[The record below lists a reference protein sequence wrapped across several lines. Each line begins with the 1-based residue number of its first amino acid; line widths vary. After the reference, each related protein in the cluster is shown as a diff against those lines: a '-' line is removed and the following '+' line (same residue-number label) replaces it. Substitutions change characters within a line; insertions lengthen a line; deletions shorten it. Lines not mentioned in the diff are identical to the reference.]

1 MAPEEQLL
9 KITLYFRN
17 QYKITLYQYYYVRL
31 CLVLIVYGQLAY
43 LFHAVLL
50 LMYLHLGKDWS
61 ISPDLPFM
69 AYIF

>member
-17 QYKITLYQYYYVRL
+17 QYKITLCQYYYDRL
-31 CLVLIVYGQLAY
+31 FLVLIVYGQLAY

-61 ISPDLPFM
+61 ISPDLPLM
-69 AYIF
+69 A